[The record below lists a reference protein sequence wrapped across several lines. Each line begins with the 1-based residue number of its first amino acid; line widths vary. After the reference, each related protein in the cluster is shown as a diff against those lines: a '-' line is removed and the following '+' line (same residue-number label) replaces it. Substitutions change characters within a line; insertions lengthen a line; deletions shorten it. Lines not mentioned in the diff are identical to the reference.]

1 MADKPTECGYT
12 ANEPVERYPS
22 RSPSDQMK
30 EASKTLGNARASF
43 TMEEA
48 QDLGTRVQ
56 KYKDAGDGG
65 KLPGTKDSA
74 Q

>member
-1 MADKPTECGYT
+1 
-12 ANEPVERYPS
+12 
-22 RSPSDQMK
+22 MK
-30 EASKTLGNARASF
+30 EASKTLGNTRASF
-43 TMEEA
+43 DMEEA
-48 QDLGTRVQ
+48 QYLGKRVQ